1 MNKSKLIGALTM
13 KAFGMLLCF
22 WVSLLLCA
30 GCGQKTREAQYVR
43 HFNLDKSARMNLS
56 DFVDSISLIPLATS
70 DSSLIKNVNR
80 LSVVHNRFYINDNMV
95 KLLVFNR
102 DGNLVSSSEQ
112 VHGYGPEEYTGCID
126 FDVLPNGNIEIYDVL
141 RYKIREYDSVWAVKK
156 VRDLPEALL
165 PVSNVSKVAG
175 ELCVFEDDASL
186 KFYSLEREEIV
197 KTVTIPI
204 VKGMSTITRN
214 AGLQEMA
221 GNIYYS
227 SRKPENVLYRINIE
241 TLDLEPCYLFDFGE
255 KNFEM
260 SDLPIDQDISFYQ
273 NYVMDRT
280 DKAFVADKLVTDNWQ
295 LCFVIYN
302 RKMCVALYDE
312 RTGRPM
318 VYYNQAREKGQLM
331 IPHLCQDN
339 MLYYVCEPQHLEYV
353 VDKDLMSSEDREK
366 MDKVSEDD
374 NPVIVCYKLK

>member
-1 MNKSKLIGALTM
+1 MLTRC
-13 KAFGMLLCF
+13 FLLCILVPLVF
-22 WVSLLLCA
+22 CT
-30 GCGQKTREAQYVR
+30 GCEQKVREAKYVR
-43 HFNLDKSARMNLS
+43 HFNLDKFAKMNLS
-56 DFVDSISLIPLATS
+56 DFIDSISLVPLATS
-70 DSSLIKNVNR
+70 DSSLIKKVVR

-95 KLLVFNR
+95 KLLVFDR
-102 DGNLVSSSEQ
+102 DGKLVSSSEQ

-141 RYKIREYDSVWAVKK
+141 RYKIREYDSTWTVKK
-156 VRDLPEALL
+156 VRDFPKALL
-165 PVSNVSKVAG
+165 PVSDVSKISG
-175 ELCVFEDDASL
+175 DLCVFEDDISL
-186 KFYSLEREEIV
+186 KFYSLERGEIQ
-197 KTVTIPI
+197 KTLSLVIP
-204 VKGMSTITRN
+204 KGMSAVASN
-214 AGLQEMA
+214 AGVQKMV

-241 TLDLEPCYLFDFGE
+241 TLDLEPYYLFDFGE

-260 SDLPIDQDISFYQ
+260 SDLPIDQDLSFYQ
-273 NYVMDRT
+273 NYVMDRS
-280 DKAFVADKLVTDNWQ
+280 DKAFVVDKLVTDNWQ

-339 MLYYVCEPQHLEYV
+339 MLYYVCEPQQLEYV
-353 VDKDLMSSEDREK
+353 IDKGLMSSEDREK
-366 MDKVSEDD
+366 MNKISEDD
-374 NPVIVCYKLK
+374 NPVVVCYKLK